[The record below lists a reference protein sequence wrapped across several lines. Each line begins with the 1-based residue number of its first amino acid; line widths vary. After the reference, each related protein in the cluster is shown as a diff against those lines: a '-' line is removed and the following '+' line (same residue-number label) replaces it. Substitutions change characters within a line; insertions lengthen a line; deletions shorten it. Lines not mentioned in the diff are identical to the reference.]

1 MATMQRPLNAK
12 GLPHYERILYVTDGS
27 PSAQATGRHAVFLA
41 QRSQAQLIVL
51 YVVPH
56 SITRRISFLMRRVMG
71 EERRIARESVEEIA
85 KRATTSGVRTLTA
98 IESGNRG
105 DAIDRAAS
113 RFDVDLVVMSSPGG
127 EDLQRIFGPP
137 HAGSAPL
144 WEARPICV
152 IMC

>member
-1 MATMQRPLNAK
+1 MQRPLNAN
-12 GLPHYERILYVTDGS
+12 GLPNYERILYVTDGS
-27 PSAQATGRHAVFLA
+27 PSAQAAAGHAVFLA

-51 YVVPH
+51 YIVPN
-56 SITRRISFLMRRVMG
+56 SITRRISFLIRSVMG
-71 EERRIARESVEEIA
+71 EERRIAGEAVEAIA
-85 KRATTSGVRTLTA
+85 KLAAASGVRTTTA
-98 IESGNRG
+98 MESGNRG

-113 RFDVDLVVMSSPGG
+113 RFDVDLVVVSSPGG

>member
-1 MATMQRPLNAK
+1 MQRLLDAN
-12 GLPHYERILYVTDGS
+12 GLPQYERILYVTDGS
-27 PSAQATGRHAVFLA
+27 PAAQAAGRHAVFLA

-51 YVVPH
+51 DIIPN
-56 SITRRISFLMRRVMG
+56 SITRRISCLMRGALG
-71 EERRIARESVEEIA
+71 EERRIAREAVEEIA
-85 KRATTSGVRTLTA
+85 NLAAASGVGTVTA
-98 IESGNRG
+98 IESGHRG

-144 WEARPICV
+144 WETRPICV